1 MCGRYVR
8 KTGALEIAQAFSAV
22 SSGAELAMNFN
33 ISPTSDVYVLRG
45 VEGQVRID
53 VMSWGLVPVWAKDV
67 SRAASL
73 INARSESVA
82 EKPSFRNLI
91 SRHRCVMPMNA
102 YFEWKPM
109 NKSGKAMKQPFAFFP
124 GKDSGYDHQS
134 HFAVASLWS
143 TWCDADGRELN
154 TCVALTT
161 EANDRVSQVHNRMP
175 VLLTQDGIGQ
185 WLSED
190 VVAPLHLAQ
199 GIPNE
204 AVTYYPV
211 STEVNNA
218 RNHGSHLI
226 EAITLDAEPVADER
240 PGTLF

>member
-1 MCGRYVR
+1 MR

-22 SSGAELAMNFN
+22 SSGAELALNFN

-45 VEGQVRID
+45 VEGQVRLD
-53 VMSWGLVPVWAKDV
+53 VMSWGLVPVWSKDV

-102 YFEWKPM
+102 YYEWKPM
-109 NKSGKAMKQPFAFFP
+109 KQSGKAIKQPFAFFP

-134 HFAVASLWS
+134 HFAVASLWT
-143 TWCDADGRELN
+143 TWRDSEGRELN

-161 EANDRVSQVHNRMP
+161 EANQRVSQVHNRMP
-175 VLLTQDGIGQ
+175 VLLTQDGITQ
-185 WLSED
+185 WLSAD
-190 VVAPLHLAQ
+190 VVAPLYLAQ
-199 GIPNE
+199 AIPDE
-204 AVTYYPV
+204 AVSYFPV

-218 RNHGSHLI
+218 RNHGPHL
-226 EAITLDAEPVADER
+226 LDAVTLGTELDVQDLPE
-240 PGTLF
+240 TLF

>member
-1 MCGRYVR
+1 
-8 KTGALEIAQAFSAV
+8 
-22 SSGAELAMNFN
+22 
-33 ISPTSDVYVLRG
+33 
-45 VEGQVRID
+45 
-53 VMSWGLVPVWAKDV
+53 
-67 SRAASL
+67 L

-102 YFEWKPM
+102 YYEWKPM
-109 NKSGKAMKQPFAFFP
+109 KKSGKAMKQPFAFFP

-143 TWCDADGRELN
+143 TWRDADGRELV

-161 EANDRVSQVHNRMP
+161 EANDRISQVHNRMP
-175 VLLTQDGIGQ
+175 VLLTQDGIRE

-204 AVTYYPV
+204 AVTYFPV

-240 PGTLF
+240 PATLF

>member
-8 KTGALEIAQAFSAV
+8 KTGAQEIAQAFSAV
-22 SSGAELAMNFN
+22 ASSEDLSLNFN

-45 VEGQVRID
+45 IEGQVRLD

-102 YFEWKPM
+102 YYEWKPM
-109 NKSGKAMKQPFAFFP
+109 KKSGKAMKQPFAFFP
-124 GKDSGYDHQS
+124 GKDSGYDHES

-143 TWCDADGRELN
+143 AWRDSDGRELN

-161 EANDRVSQVHNRMP
+161 EANERVSQVHNRMP
-175 VLLTQDGIGQ
+175 VLLTKEGITQ

-190 VVAPLHLAQ
+190 GVAPLHLAQ
-199 GIPNE
+199 GIPDE
-204 AVTYYPV
+204 AVAYYPV

-218 RNHGSHLI
+218 RNHGPQLL
-226 EAITLDAEPVADER
+226 EAITLDAEPMADER
-240 PGTLF
+240 PETLF

>member
-8 KTGALEIAQAFSAV
+8 KTGALEIAHAFSAV
-22 SSGAELAMNFN
+22 DSGQHLALNFN
-33 ISPTSDVYVLRG
+33 ISPTSDVFALRANG
-45 VEGQVRID
+45 GEVWLD
-53 VMSWGLVPVWAKDV
+53 VMSWGLVPSWAKDV

-102 YFEWKPM
+102 YYEWKPM
-109 NKSGKAMKQPFAFFP
+109 KFAGKAMKQPFAFFP
-124 GKDSGYDHQS
+124 GKDSAYDHDS

-143 TWCDADGRELN
+143 TWRDGEGSELT

-175 VLLTQDGIGQ
+175 VLLTKDGVAQ
-185 WLSED
+185 WLSDD
-190 VVAPLHLAQ
+190 VVAPLHLAN
-199 GIPNE
+199 GIPDD
-204 AVTYYPV
+204 AVEYLAV
-211 STEVNNA
+211 STDVNNA
-218 RNHGSHLI
+218 RNHGPQLI
-226 EAITLDAEPVADER
+226 EPITLAEETPE
-240 PGTLF
+240 TLF

>member
-22 SSGAELAMNFN
+22 SSGAELALNFN

-45 VEGQVRID
+45 VEGQVRLD

-102 YFEWKPM
+102 YFEWKAM
-109 NKSGKAMKQPFAFFP
+109 KKSGKAMKQPFAFFP

-143 TWCDADGRELN
+143 TWRDADGRELN

-175 VLLTQDGIGQ
+175 VLLTQDGIGH
-185 WLSED
+185 WLSEE

-204 AVTYYPV
+204 AVAYYPV

-218 RNHGSHLI
+218 RNHGSQLI
-226 EAITLDAEPVADER
+226 EAITLDAEPVADEM
-240 PGTLF
+240 PETLF

>member
-8 KTGALEIAQAFSAV
+8 KTGAQEIAHAFAAIDGGVWLSQ
-22 SSGAELAMNFN
+22 NFN
-33 ISPTSDVYVLRG
+33 ISPTSDVFVLRSYSDA
-45 VEGQVRID
+45 VRLD

-102 YFEWKPM
+102 YYEWKPM
-109 NKSGKAMKQPFAFFP
+109 KVAGKAMKQPFAFIP
-124 GKDSGYDHQS
+124 GQDSGYDHES

-143 TWCDADGRELN
+143 TWRDGEGNELT

-161 EANDRVSQVHNRMP
+161 EANQRVSQVHNRMP
-175 VLLTQDGIGQ
+175 VLLTKDGVKQ
-185 WLSED
+185 WLSEE
-190 VVAPLHLAQ
+190 VVAPLHLAH
-199 GIPNE
+199 GIPDD
-204 AVTYYPV
+204 AVEYFPV
-211 STEVNNA
+211 STDVNNA
-218 RNHGSHLI
+218 RNHGLQLLNPV
-226 EAITLDAEPVADER
+226 TLEEEIPE
-240 PGTLF
+240 TLF

>member
-8 KTGALEIAQAFSAV
+8 KTGAQEIAQAFSAV
-22 SSGAELAMNFN
+22 ASSTDLSLNFN

-45 VEGQVRID
+45 IEGQVRLD

-102 YFEWKPM
+102 YYEWKPM
-109 NKSGKAMKQPFAFFP
+109 KKSGKAMKQPFAFFP
-124 GKDSGYDHQS
+124 GKDSGYDHES

-143 TWCDADGRELN
+143 TWRDIDGRELN

-161 EANDRVSQVHNRMP
+161 EAN
-175 VLLTQDGIGQ
+175 
-185 WLSED
+185 ED

-199 GIPNE
+199 GIPDE
-204 AVTYYPV
+204 AVSYYPV
-211 STEVNNA
+211 STEVNYA
-218 RNHGSHLI
+218 RNHGPHLL
-226 EAITLDAEPVADER
+226 EAITLDVEPVADDKPE
-240 PGTLF
+240 TLF

>member
-8 KTGALEIAQAFSAV
+8 KSGAQEIAHAFAAV
-22 SSGAELAMNFN
+22 DGGVSLSQNFN
-33 ISPTSDVYVLRG
+33 ISPTSDVFVLRSYSDA
-45 VEGQVRID
+45 VRLD

-102 YFEWKPM
+102 YYEWKPM
-109 NKSGKAMKQPFAFFP
+109 KVAGKVMKQPFAFIP
-124 GKDSGYDHQS
+124 GKDSRYDHES

-143 TWCDADGRELN
+143 TWRDGEGKELT

-161 EANDRVSQVHNRMP
+161 EANQRVSQVHNRMP
-175 VLLTQDGIGQ
+175 VLLTKDGVKQ
-185 WLSED
+185 WLSEE
-190 VVAPLHLAQ
+190 VVAPLHLAH
-199 GIPNE
+199 GIPDD
-204 AVTYYPV
+204 AVEYFPV
-211 STEVNNA
+211 STDVNNA
-218 RNHGSHLI
+218 RNHGLQLLNPVTLED
-226 EAITLDAEPVADER
+226 EAPE
-240 PGTLF
+240 TLF

>member
-22 SSGAELAMNFN
+22 TDSADLTLNYN

-45 VEGQVRID
+45 IEGQVRLD

-102 YFEWKPM
+102 YYEWKPM
-109 NKSGKAMKQPFAFFP
+109 KKMGKAMKQPFAFFP
-124 GKDSGYDHQS
+124 GTVSGYDHQS

-143 TWCDADGRELN
+143 TWRDADGRELN

-161 EANDRVSQVHNRMP
+161 EANERVSQVHNRMP
-175 VLLTQDGIGQ
+175 VLLTQDGIAQ

-190 VVAPLHLAQ
+190 VSAPLHLAQ
-199 GIPNE
+199 GIPDE
-204 AVTYYPV
+204 AVSYYPV

-218 RNHGSHLI
+218 RNHGSHLL
-226 EAITLDAEPVADER
+226 EAITLDAEPVADEG
-240 PGTLF
+240 PETLF

>member
-8 KTGALEIAQAFSAV
+8 KTGALEIAHAFSAV
-22 SSGAELAMNFN
+22 DSGQHLALNFN
-33 ISPTSDVYVLRG
+33 ISPTSDVFALRANG
-45 VEGQVRID
+45 GEVRLD
-53 VMSWGLVPVWAKDV
+53 VMSWGLVPSWAKDV

-102 YFEWKPM
+102 YYEWKPM
-109 NKSGKAMKQPFAFFP
+109 KVAGKAMKQPFAFFP
-124 GKDSGYDHQS
+124 GKNSAYDHES

-143 TWCDADGRELN
+143 IWRDGEGSELT

-175 VLLTQDGIGQ
+175 VLLTKDGVAQ
-185 WLSED
+185 WLSND
-190 VVAPLHLAQ
+190 VVAPLHLAN
-199 GIPNE
+199 GIPDD
-204 AVTYYPV
+204 AIQFSAV

-218 RNHGSHLI
+218 RNHGPQLL
-226 EAITLDAEPVADER
+226 EPITLAEETPES
-240 PGTLF
+240 LF

>member
-8 KTGALEIAQAFSAV
+8 KTGALEIAHAFSAV
-22 SSGAELAMNFN
+22 DSGQHLALNFN
-33 ISPTSDVYVLRG
+33 ISPTSDVFALRANG
-45 VEGQVRID
+45 GEVRLD
-53 VMSWGLVPVWAKDV
+53 VMSWGLVPSWAKDV

-102 YFEWKPM
+102 YYEWKPM
-109 NKSGKAMKQPFAFFP
+109 KVAGKAMKQPFAFFP
-124 GKDSGYDHQS
+124 GKDSAYDHDS

-143 TWCDADGRELN
+143 TWRDEEGSELT

-175 VLLTQDGIGQ
+175 VLLTKDGVAQ
-185 WLSED
+185 WLSDD
-190 VVAPLHLAQ
+190 VVAPLHLAN
-199 GIPNE
+199 GIPDD
-204 AVTYYPV
+204 AVEYLAV
-211 STEVNNA
+211 STDVNNA
-218 RNHGSHLI
+218 RNHGPQLL
-226 EAITLDAEPVADER
+226 EPITLAEETPEN
-240 PGTLF
+240 LF

>member
-8 KTGALEIAQAFSAV
+8 KTGAQEIAHAFAAIE
-22 SSGAELAMNFN
+22 SGASLSQNFN
-33 ISPTSDVYVLRG
+33 ISPTSDVFVLRSYSDA
-45 VEGQVRID
+45 VRLD

-102 YFEWKPM
+102 YYEWKPM
-109 NKSGKAMKQPFAFFP
+109 KVAGKAMKQPFAFFP
-124 GKDSGYDHQS
+124 GKDSGYDHES

-143 TWCDADGRELN
+143 TWRDGEGKELT

-161 EANDRVSQVHNRMP
+161 EANQRVSQVHNRMP
-175 VLLTQDGIGQ
+175 VLLTKDGVKQ
-185 WLSED
+185 WLSEE
-190 VVAPLHLAQ
+190 VVAPLHLAH
-199 GIPNE
+199 GIPDD
-204 AVTYYPV
+204 AVEYFPV
-211 STEVNNA
+211 STDVNNA
-218 RNHGSHLI
+218 RNHGLQLLNPVTLEE
-226 EAITLDAEPVADER
+226 EATE
-240 PGTLF
+240 TLF

>member
-8 KTGALEIAQAFSAV
+8 KTGAQEIAHAFAAIDGGVWLSQ
-22 SSGAELAMNFN
+22 NFN
-33 ISPTSDVYVLRG
+33 ISPTSDVFVLRSYSDA
-45 VEGQVRID
+45 VRLD

-102 YFEWKPM
+102 YYEWKPM
-109 NKSGKAMKQPFAFFP
+109 KVAGKAMKQPFAFIP
-124 GKDSGYDHQS
+124 GQDSGYDHES

-143 TWCDADGRELN
+143 TWRDGEGNELT

-161 EANDRVSQVHNRMP
+161 EANQRVSQVHNRMP
-175 VLLTQDGIGQ
+175 VLLTKDGVKQ
-185 WLSED
+185 WLSEE
-190 VVAPLHLAQ
+190 VVAPLHLAH
-199 GIPNE
+199 GIPDD
-204 AVTYYPV
+204 AVEYFPV
-211 STEVNNA
+211 STDVNNA
-218 RNHGSHLI
+218 RNHGLQLLNPV
-226 EAITLDAEPVADER
+226 TLEEGIPE
-240 PGTLF
+240 TLF

>member
-8 KTGALEIAQAFSAV
+8 KTGALEIAHAFSAV
-22 SSGAELAMNFN
+22 DSGQHLALNFN
-33 ISPTSDVYVLRG
+33 ISPTSDVFALRANG
-45 VEGQVRID
+45 GEVRLD
-53 VMSWGLVPVWAKDV
+53 VMSWGLVPSWAKDV

-102 YFEWKPM
+102 YYEWKPM
-109 NKSGKAMKQPFAFFP
+109 KVAGKAMKQPFAFFP
-124 GKDSGYDHQS
+124 GKDSAYDHDS

-143 TWCDADGRELN
+143 TWRNGEGSELT

-175 VLLTQDGIGQ
+175 VLLTKDGVAQ
-185 WLSED
+185 WLSDD
-190 VVAPLHLAQ
+190 VVAPLHLAN
-199 GIPNE
+199 GIPDD
-204 AVTYYPV
+204 AVEYLAV
-211 STEVNNA
+211 STDVNNA
-218 RNHGSHLI
+218 RNHGPLLL
-226 EAITLDAEPVADER
+226 EPITLAEETPE
-240 PGTLF
+240 TLF

>member
-8 KTGALEIAQAFSAV
+8 KTGALEIAHAFSAV
-22 SSGAELAMNFN
+22 DSGRHLALNFN
-33 ISPTSDVYVLRG
+33 ISPTSDVFALRANG
-45 VEGQVRID
+45 GEVRLD
-53 VMSWGLVPVWAKDV
+53 VMSWGLVPSWAKDV

-102 YFEWKPM
+102 YYEWKPM
-109 NKSGKAMKQPFAFFP
+109 KVAGKAMKQPFAFFP
-124 GKDSGYDHQS
+124 SEDSAYDHES

-143 TWCDADGRELN
+143 IWRDGDGNELT

-175 VLLTQDGIGQ
+175 VLLTKDGVAQ
-185 WLSED
+185 WLSDD
-190 VVAPLHLAQ
+190 VVAPLHLAN
-199 GIPNE
+199 GIPDD
-204 AVTYYPV
+204 AVEYLAV
-211 STEVNNA
+211 STDVNNA
-218 RNHGSHLI
+218 RNQGPQLL
-226 EAITLDAEPVADER
+226 EPITLAEETPE
-240 PGTLF
+240 TLF

>member
-8 KTGALEIAQAFSAV
+8 KTGAREIAQAFAAV
-22 SSGAELAMNFN
+22 DTGKSLALNYN
-33 ISPTSDVYVLRG
+33 ISPTSDVFVLRASNE
-45 VEGQVRID
+45 VLNLD

-102 YFEWKPM
+102 YYEWKPM
-109 NKSGKAMKQPFAFFP
+109 KALGKPMKQPFVFFP
-124 GKDSGYDHQS
+124 GKDSGYDHES

-143 TWCDADGRELN
+143 TWRDGEGRELN

-161 EANDRVSQVHNRMP
+161 EANERVSQVHNRMP
-175 VLLTQDGIGQ
+175 VLLTKDGIDQ
-185 WLSED
+185 WLSSD
-190 VVAPLHLAQ
+190 IVAPLHLAN
-199 GIPNE
+199 GIPDE
-204 AVTYYPV
+204 AVQYYPV
-211 STEVNNA
+211 STDVNNA
-218 RNHGSHLI
+218 RNHGPQLL
-226 EAITLDAEPVADER
+226 EPITLADET
-240 PGTLF
+240 PETLF

>member
-8 KTGALEIAQAFSAV
+8 KTGAQEIAHAFAAIEN
-22 SSGAELAMNFN
+22 GASLSQNFN
-33 ISPTSDVYVLRG
+33 ISPTSDVFVLRSYSDA
-45 VEGQVRID
+45 VRLD

-102 YFEWKPM
+102 YYEWKPM
-109 NKSGKAMKQPFAFFP
+109 KVAGKAMKQPFAFTP
-124 GKDSGYDHQS
+124 GKDSEYDHES

-143 TWCDADGRELN
+143 TWRDGEGKELT

-161 EANDRVSQVHNRMP
+161 EANQRVSQVHNRMP
-175 VLLTQDGIGQ
+175 VLLTKDGVKQ
-185 WLSED
+185 WLSEE
-190 VVAPLHLAQ
+190 VVAPLHLAH
-199 GIPNE
+199 GIPDD
-204 AVTYYPV
+204 AVEYFPV
-211 STEVNNA
+211 STDVNNA
-218 RNHGSHLI
+218 RNHGLQLLNPVTLEE
-226 EAITLDAEPVADER
+226 EAPE
-240 PGTLF
+240 TLF

>member
-8 KTGALEIAQAFSAV
+8 KTGAQEIAHAFSAV
-22 SSGAELAMNFN
+22 DNERHLALNFN
-33 ISPTSDVYVLRG
+33 ISPTSDVFVLRAIDG
-45 VEGQVRID
+45 VVRLD

-102 YFEWKPM
+102 YYEWKPM
-109 NKSGKAMKQPFAFFP
+109 KVAGKAMKQPFAFIP
-124 GKDSGYDHQS
+124 GKNSAFNHES

-143 TWCDADGRELN
+143 TWRDGEGKELT

-161 EANDRVSQVHNRMP
+161 EANQRVSQVHNRMP
-175 VLLTQDGIGQ
+175 VLLTKDGVKQ
-185 WLSED
+185 WLSDEII
-190 VVAPLHLAQ
+190 APLHLAH
-199 GIPNE
+199 GIPDD
-204 AVTYYPV
+204 AVEHFPV
-211 STEVNNA
+211 STDVNNA
-218 RNHGSHLI
+218 RNHGLQLLNPVTLEE
-226 EAITLDAEPVADER
+226 EAPE
-240 PGTLF
+240 TLF

>member
-8 KTGALEIAQAFSAV
+8 KTGALEIAHAFSAV
-22 SSGAELAMNFN
+22 DSGQHLALNFN
-33 ISPTSDVYVLRG
+33 ISPTSDVFALRANG
-45 VEGQVRID
+45 GEVRLD
-53 VMSWGLVPVWAKDV
+53 VMSWGLVPSWAKDV

-102 YFEWKPM
+102 YYEWKPM
-109 NKSGKAMKQPFAFFP
+109 KVAGKVMKQPFAFFP
-124 GKDSGYDHQS
+124 AKDSAYDHDS

-143 TWCDADGRELN
+143 TWRNGEGSELT

-175 VLLTQDGIGQ
+175 VLLTKDGVAQ
-185 WLSED
+185 WLSDD
-190 VVAPLHLAQ
+190 VVAPLHLAN
-199 GIPNE
+199 GIPDD
-204 AVTYYPV
+204 AVEYLAV
-211 STEVNNA
+211 STDVNNA
-218 RNHGSHLI
+218 RNHGPQLL
-226 EAITLDAEPVADER
+226 EPITLAEETPE
-240 PGTLF
+240 TLF

>member
-8 KTGALEIAQAFSAV
+8 KTGAQEIAHAFSAV
-22 SSGAELAMNFN
+22 DSERHLALNFN
-33 ISPTSDVYVLRG
+33 ISPTSDVFVLRAIDG
-45 VEGQVRID
+45 VVRLD

-102 YFEWKPM
+102 YYEWKPM
-109 NKSGKAMKQPFAFFP
+109 KAAGKAMKQPFAFIP
-124 GKDSGYDHQS
+124 GKDSGYDHES

-143 TWCDADGRELN
+143 TWRDGEGKELT

-161 EANDRVSQVHNRMP
+161 EANQRVSQVHNRMP
-175 VLLTQDGIGQ
+175 VLLTKDGVKQ
-185 WLSED
+185 WLSEE
-190 VVAPLHLAQ
+190 VVAPLHLAH
-199 GIPNE
+199 GIPDD
-204 AVTYYPV
+204 AVEYFPV
-211 STEVNNA
+211 STDVNNA
-218 RNHGSHLI
+218 RNHGLQLLNPVTLEE
-226 EAITLDAEPVADER
+226 EAPE
-240 PGTLF
+240 TLF

>member
-8 KTGALEIAQAFSAV
+8 KTGALEIARAFSATE
-22 SSGAELAMNFN
+22 SGQHLALNFN
-33 ISPTSDVYVLRG
+33 ISPTSDVFALRANG
-45 VEGQVRID
+45 GEVRLD
-53 VMSWGLVPVWAKDV
+53 VMSWGLIPSWAKDV

-102 YFEWKPM
+102 YYEWKPM
-109 NKSGKAMKQPFAFFP
+109 KVAGKAMKQPFAFFP
-124 GKDSGYDHQS
+124 GKDSAYDHDS

-143 TWCDADGRELN
+143 TWRDGEGSELT

-175 VLLTQDGIGQ
+175 VLLTKDGVAQ
-185 WLSED
+185 WLSDD
-190 VVAPLHLAQ
+190 VVAPLHLAN
-199 GIPNE
+199 GIPDD
-204 AVTYYPV
+204 AVEYLAV
-211 STEVNNA
+211 STDVNNA
-218 RNHGSHLI
+218 RNHGPQLLES
-226 EAITLDAEPVADER
+226 ITLAEETPE
-240 PGTLF
+240 TLF

>member
-8 KTGALEIAQAFSAV
+8 KTGALEIADAFSAV
-22 SSGAELAMNFN
+22 DSGQHLALNFN
-33 ISPTSDVYVLRG
+33 ISPTSDVFALRANG
-45 VEGQVRID
+45 GEVRLD
-53 VMSWGLVPVWAKDV
+53 VMSWGLVPSWAKDV

-102 YFEWKPM
+102 YYEWKPM
-109 NKSGKAMKQPFAFFP
+109 KVAGKAMKQPFAFFP
-124 GKDSGYDHQS
+124 GKDSAYDHDS

-143 TWCDADGRELN
+143 TWRDGEGSELT

-175 VLLTQDGIGQ
+175 VLLTKDGVAQ
-185 WLSED
+185 WLSDD
-190 VVAPLHLAQ
+190 VVAPLHLAN
-199 GIPNE
+199 GIPDD
-204 AVTYYPV
+204 AVEYLAV
-211 STEVNNA
+211 STDVNNA
-218 RNHGSHLI
+218 RNHGPQLL
-226 EAITLDAEPVADER
+226 EPITLAEETPE
-240 PGTLF
+240 TLF

>member
-8 KTGALEIAQAFSAV
+8 KTGAQEIAQAFSAV
-22 SSGAELAMNFN
+22 ESGQHLALNFN
-33 ISPTSDVYVLRG
+33 ISPTSDVFVLRTIG
-45 VEGQVRID
+45 GTVQLD

-102 YFEWKPM
+102 YYEWKPM
-109 NKSGKAMKQPFAFFP
+109 KTAGKAMKQPFAFFP
-124 GKDSGYDHQS
+124 GQDSEFNHQS

-143 TWCDADGRELN
+143 TWRDGEGNELT

-161 EANDRVSQVHNRMP
+161 EANNRVSQVHNRMP
-175 VLLTQDGIGQ
+175 VLLTRDGVAK

-190 VVAPLHLAQ
+190 VVAPLHLAN
-199 GIPNE
+199 GIPDD
-204 AVTYYPV
+204 AVQYSAV
-211 STEVNNA
+211 STDVNNA
-218 RNHGSHLI
+218 RNHGPHLI
-226 EAITLDAEPVADER
+226 DPITLAEETPE
-240 PGTLF
+240 TLF